1 MSEDQITPD
10 TATEEAEIIVATDNQ
25 GNKHEFPREQYRDR
39 RSGYGIHITEGKV
52 LLALDKN
59 SKKWELPGGKA
70 DTGESRED
78 AMRREF
84 TDETGLDVEGEVK
97 PVTTIREYYYDT
109 RLPFPYRHERSF
121 FLITA
126 TGGRLHNEG
135 NSYDIEQCEYIPLDQ
150 LDKMPI
156 TDTVKQAIS
165 EARKLA

>member
-1 MSEDQITPD
+1 MNEDNPQTPD
-10 TATEEAEIIVATDNQ
+10 ITEEPEVIVATDNQ

-52 LLALDKN
+52 LLALDKH
-59 SKKWELPGGKA
+59 SQKWELPGGGA
-70 DTGESRED
+70 DAGESRED

-84 TDETGLDVEGEVK
+84 ADETGLDVEGEVK

-109 RLPFPYRHERSF
+109 RLPFPYRHDRSF
-121 FLITA
+121 FLISA

-156 TDTVKQAIS
+156 SDTIKQAI
-165 EARKLA
+165 AAAQKL